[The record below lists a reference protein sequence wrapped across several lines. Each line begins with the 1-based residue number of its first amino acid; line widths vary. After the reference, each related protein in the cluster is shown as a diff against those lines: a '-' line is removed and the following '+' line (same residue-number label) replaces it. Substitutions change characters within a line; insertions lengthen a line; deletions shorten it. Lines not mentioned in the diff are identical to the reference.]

1 MIKDI
6 EEIIRSKSY
15 FELSKEELEAVS
27 EFAQNE
33 EEYVNMQWFLNG
45 TISAVATDK
54 ITPSADLKKKVM
66 AHLTDGADKKGFW
79 LNSVGV
85 FMFPDGKQFYK
96 KPGFQLGLAAAVV
109 IGFLFFVNRDF
120 QSANL
125 ALNKTTDQ
133 QITPIA
139 TSTALID
146 SMEEQGNQR
155 ERLDNQAE
163 QMPSPILIEDEEAVM
178 SDQMDELHLEVPV
191 DQVSYSIEPTVSESE
206 AVYSYTI
213 EAPDMEEA
221 PQFVEDHK
229 MVLAE
234 SKVDNFAKKEKREPV
249 EKAAKDD
256 APGSV
261 EGVAAADYD
270 KLSEKNLIATT
281 ASETIVPKS
290 IYIDKTKE
298 LNQFFSIEK

>member
-1 MIKDI
+1 
-6 EEIIRSKSY
+6 
-15 FELSKEELEAVS
+15 
-27 EFAQNE
+27 
-33 EEYVNMQWFLNG
+33 MQWFLNG

-125 ALNKTTDQ
+125 AVNKTTDQ

-155 ERLDNQAE
+155 ERLDNKAE

-191 DQVSYSIEPTVSESE
+191 DRVSYSIEPPVSESE

-213 EAPDMEEA
+213 DAPEMEEA

-229 MVLAE
+229 IVLAE
-234 SKVDNFAKKEKREPV
+234 SKTDNFAKRKNTIQLKRPQKMLCQV
-249 EKAAKDD
+249 H
-256 APGSV
+256 P
-261 EGVAAADYD
+261 
-270 KLSEKNLIATT
+270 
-281 ASETIVPKS
+281 
-290 IYIDKTKE
+290 KE
-298 LNQFFSIEK
+298 LRRQITTN

>member
-6 EEIIRSKSY
+6 EEIIRTKSY

-45 TISAVATDK
+45 TISAVATNK

-66 AHLTDGADKKGFW
+66 AHLTDGANKKGFW

-125 ALNKTTDQ
+125 AVNKSTDQ

-146 SMEEQGNQR
+146 SMEEQGNRR

-163 QMPSPILIEDEEAVM
+163 QVPSPIIIDGEESVNHYQLDESPFEA
-178 SDQMDELHLEVPV
+178 SDR
-191 DQVSYSIEPTVSESE
+191 VSYSIEPTVSESE

-213 EAPDMEEA
+213 DAPDMEEA

-234 SKVDNFAKKEKREPV
+234 SKVDNFAKKEKHDPV
-249 EKAAKDD
+249 EKAAKDVV
-256 APGSV
+256 PGTS
-261 EGVAAADYD
+261 EGIAAADYD
-270 KLSEKNLIATT
+270 KLTDKNLGAAS
-281 ASETIVPKS
+281 ASEIIVPKS

>member
-1 MIKDI
+1 M
-6 EEIIRSKSY
+6 
-15 FELSKEELEAVS
+15 
-27 EFAQNE
+27 
-33 EEYVNMQWFLNG
+33 
-45 TISAVATDK
+45 
-54 ITPSADLKKKVM
+54 
-66 AHLTDGADKKGFW
+66 
-79 LNSVGV
+79 
-85 FMFPDGKQFYK
+85 
-96 KPGFQLGLAAAVV
+96 V

-125 ALNKTTDQ
+125 AVNKTTDQ

-191 DQVSYSIEPTVSESE
+191 DRVSYSIEPTVSESE

-213 EAPDMEEA
+213 DAPEMEEA

-229 MVLAE
+229 IVLAE
-234 SKVDNFAKKEKREPV
+234 SKTDNFAKKEKHDPV
-249 EKAAKDD
+249 EKAAKDVV
-256 APGSV
+256 PGTS
-261 EGVAAADYD
+261 EGIASADYD
-270 KLSEKNLIATT
+270 KLTDKNLSAGA

>member
-45 TISAVATDK
+45 TISAVAADQ

-79 LNSVGV
+79 LNSVGA

-96 KPGFQLGLAAAVV
+96 KPGFQLGMAAAVV
-109 IGFLFFVNRDF
+109 LGFLFFMNSDF

-125 ALNKTTDQ
+125 AVNKNTDK
-133 QITPIA
+133 QIAPIA
-139 TSTALID
+139 TSADLVD
-146 SMEEQGNQR
+146 SMEEQGNFR
-155 ERLDNQAE
+155 ERLDNQADL
-163 QMPSPILIEDEEAVM
+163 MPSPILIEDEEAVM
-178 SDQMDELHLEVPV
+178 SDQMDDIRLEAPV
-191 DQVSYSIEPTVSESE
+191 DQVNYSIEEDMSESE
-206 AVYSYTI
+206 MIYSLTDD
-213 EAPDMEEA
+213 APDLNA

-229 MVLAE
+229 IVSTE
-234 SKVDNFAKKEKREPV
+234 SKPDAFAKKEKRDLE
-249 EKAAKDD
+249 EKAAKDE

-261 EGVAAADYD
+261 EGGVVADFD
-270 KLSEKNLIATT
+270 RLTDKNLGASA
-281 ASETIVPKS
+281 ASEVIIPKS

-298 LNQFFSIEK
+298 LNQFFYIEK

>member
-1 MIKDI
+1 MG
-6 EEIIRSKSY
+6 
-15 FELSKEELEAVS
+15 
-27 EFAQNE
+27 
-33 EEYVNMQWFLNG
+33 LN
-45 TISAVATDK
+45 
-54 ITPSADLKKKVM
+54 
-66 AHLTDGADKKGFW
+66 KKGFW

-125 ALNKTTDQ
+125 AVNKTTDQ
-133 QITPIA
+133 QIAPIA

-163 QMPSPILIEDEEAVM
+163 LVPSPILIEDEEAVV
-178 SDQMDELHLEVPV
+178 SDQMD
-191 DQVSYSIEPTVSESE
+191 VSFVWKRRSIGQAIQLKPTVSESE

-213 EAPDMEEA
+213 EAPDMEVA

-270 KLSEKNLIATT
+270 KLTDKNLIATT

>member
-45 TISAVATDK
+45 TISAVAADH

-79 LNSVGV
+79 LNSVGA

-120 QSANL
+120 ETANL
-125 ALNKTTDQ
+125 AVNKTTDK
-133 QITPIA
+133 QIAPIA
-139 TSTALID
+139 TPADLVD
-146 SMEEQGNQR
+146 SIEEKANQMEGLET
-155 ERLDNQAE
+155 QAD
-163 QMPSPILIEDEEAVM
+163 QVPSPMMVEDEEAVV
-178 SDQMDELHLEVPV
+178 SDQMDDIRLEEPV
-191 DQVSYSIEPTVSESE
+191 ERVSYSFEADVSESE
-206 AVYSYTI
+206 VVYLYTEDAPAV
-213 EAPDMEEA
+213 EEV
-221 PQFVEDHK
+221 PQFVTDNK
-229 MVLAE
+229 IVLAE
-234 SKVDNFAKKEKREPV
+234 SKSDTFAKKEKRESS
-249 EKAAKDD
+249 EKVAKDVV
-256 APGSV
+256 PGSS
-261 EGVAAADYD
+261 EGIAAADYD
-270 KLSEKNLIATT
+270 KLTDNNLGAAS
-281 ASETIVPKS
+281 ASEIIVPKS

>member
-66 AHLTDGADKKGFW
+66 AHLTDGANKKGFW

-125 ALNKTTDQ
+125 AVNRTADH

-163 QMPSPILIEDEEAVM
+163 QVPSPIIIDSEESVNDYQLDESPLEA
-178 SDQMDELHLEVPV
+178 SDR
-191 DQVSYSIEPTVSESE
+191 VSYSIESEMSE
-206 AVYSYTI
+206 NEVVYSYTI
-213 EAPDMEEA
+213 NAPDMEEV

-234 SKVDNFAKKEKREPV
+234 SKVDNFAKKEKHDPV
-249 EKAAKDD
+249 EKAAKDVV
-256 APGSV
+256 PGTS
-261 EGVAAADYD
+261 EGIAAADYD
-270 KLSEKNLIATT
+270 KLTDKNLGAAS
-281 ASETIVPKS
+281 ASEIIVPKS

>member
-45 TISAVATDK
+45 TISAVAADK
-54 ITPSADLKKKVM
+54 VTPSADLKKKVM

-109 IGFLFFVNRDF
+109 IGFLFFMNSDF

-125 ALNKTTDQ
+125 AVNKTTEQ
-133 QITPIA
+133 QIAPIA
-139 TSTALID
+139 TRADLAD
-146 SMEEQGNQR
+146 SII
-155 ERLDNQAE
+155 ERANHLESLGHQTDQA
-163 QMPSPILIEDEEAVM
+163 PSPMMLQDEEAVM
-178 SDQMDELHLEVPV
+178 SDQMDDIRLEAPV
-191 DQVSYSIEPTVSESE
+191 ERVNYLIEEDMSESE
-206 AVYSYTI
+206 AVYSVSEDI
-213 EAPDMEEA
+213 PDFEAPK
-221 PQFVEDHK
+221 FVADNK
-229 MVLAE
+229 IVLAE
-234 SKVDNFAKKEKREPV
+234 SKTDNFAKKEKHDSV
-249 EKAAKDD
+249 EKAAKDVV
-256 APGSV
+256 PGTS
-261 EGVAAADYD
+261 EGIAAADYD
-270 KLSEKNLIATT
+270 KLTDKNLGAAS
-281 ASETIVPKS
+281 ASEIIVPKS

-298 LNQFFSIEK
+298 LNQFFYIEK

>member
-1 MIKDI
+1 MIKDV

-45 TISAVATDK
+45 TISAVAADK
-54 ITPSADLKKKVM
+54 IAPSADLKKKVM
-66 AHLTDGADKKGFW
+66 AHLTDSADKKGFW

-109 IGFLFFVNRDF
+109 IGFLFFVNKDF

-125 ALNKTTDQ
+125 AINKTTDN
-133 QITPIA
+133 QIAPIA
-139 TSTALID
+139 TGADLAD
-146 SMEEQGNQR
+146 SIEERANHMES
-155 ERLDNQAE
+155 LDKQAE
-163 QMPSPILIEDEEAVM
+163 QLPSPIMVQDEETVV
-178 SDQMDELHLEVPV
+178 SYQMDDIRLEAPV
-191 DQVSYSIEPTVSESE
+191 DQVNYSIEEDMSESE
-206 AVYSYTI
+206 MIYSLTDD
-213 EAPDMEEA
+213 APDMNA

-229 MVLAE
+229 IVSTE
-234 SKVDNFAKKEKREPV
+234 SKPDAFAKKEKRDLE
-249 EKAAKDD
+249 EKAAKDE

-261 EGVAAADYD
+261 EGGVVADYD
-270 KLSEKNLIATT
+270 RLTDKNLGASA
-281 ASETIVPKS
+281 ASEVIIPKS

-298 LNQFFSIEK
+298 LNQFFYIEK

>member
-33 EEYVNMQWFLNG
+33 EEYVNMQWFLKG
-45 TISAVATDK
+45 TISAVAADK
-54 ITPSADLKKKVM
+54 IAPSADLKKKVM
-66 AHLTDGADKKGFW
+66 AHLTDAADKKGFW

-125 ALNKTTDQ
+125 AINKTSNEHVA
-133 QITPIA
+133 PIA
-139 TSTALID
+139 TAEDLVD
-146 SMEEQGNQR
+146 SMEEKANHI
-155 ERLDNQAE
+155 ENLDKQAD
-163 QMPSPILIEDEEAVM
+163 QVPSPIMVEDEEVVVNDRLDD
-178 SDQMDELHLEVPV
+178 SRLEAPV
-191 DQVSYSIEPTVSESE
+191 DRASYSIEADLSENE

-234 SKVDNFAKKEKREPV
+234 SKVDNFAKKEKREPA
-249 EKAAKDD
+249 EKAAKDVV
-256 APGSV
+256 PGSS
-261 EGVAAADYD
+261 EGIAVADYD
-270 KLSEKNLIATT
+270 KLSDKNLSATS

-298 LNQFFSIEK
+298 LNQFFYIEK

>member
-45 TISAVATDK
+45 TISAVAADK

-125 ALNKTTDQ
+125 AVNKTTDQ

-139 TSTALID
+139 TSAALID

-155 ERLDNQAE
+155 ERLDNRADQV
-163 QMPSPILIEDEEAVM
+163 PSPIIIDGEESVNDYQLDESPFEA
-178 SDQMDELHLEVPV
+178 SDR
-191 DQVSYSIEPTVSESE
+191 VSYSIEDDVSESE
-206 AVYSYTI
+206 AVYLYSVD
-213 EAPDMEEA
+213 APATEDV

-234 SKVDNFAKKEKREPV
+234 SKVDNFAKKEKHDPV
-249 EKAAKDD
+249 EKAAKDVV
-256 APGSV
+256 PGTS
-261 EGVAAADYD
+261 EGIAAADYD
-270 KLSEKNLIATT
+270 KLTDKNLGAAS
-281 ASETIVPKS
+281 ASEIIVPKS

>member
-33 EEYVNMQWFLNG
+33 EEYVNMQWFLKG
-45 TISAVATDK
+45 TISAVAADQV
-54 ITPSADLKKKVM
+54 TPSADLKKKVM

-85 FMFPDGKQFYK
+85 FMFPDGKRFYK

-109 IGFLFFVNRDF
+109 IGFLFFMNSDF

-125 ALNKTTDQ
+125 AVNKNTDK
-133 QITPIA
+133 QIAPIA
-139 TSTALID
+139 TSADLVD
-146 SMEEQGNQR
+146 SMEEQGNFR
-155 ERLDNQAE
+155 ERLDNQADL
-163 QMPSPILIEDEEAVM
+163 MPSPILIEDEEAVM
-178 SDQMDELHLEVPV
+178 SDQMDDSRLEAPV
-191 DQVSYSIEPTVSESE
+191 DRVNYSIEADLSENE
-206 AVYSYTI
+206 VVYSYTSK
-213 EAPDMEEA
+213 ALDMEKA

-229 MVLAE
+229 IVLAE
-234 SKVDNFAKKEKREPV
+234 STADNVAKKEKRESS
-249 EKAAKDD
+249 EKVAKDVV
-256 APGSV
+256 PGSS
-261 EGVAAADYD
+261 EGISVADYD
-270 KLSEKNLIATT
+270 KLTDKNLGAAS

-298 LNQFFSIEK
+298 LNQFFYIEK